1 MTRFNSAWHS
11 RAGIGSMLAMT
22 VLAGTI
28 LATQSGC
35 LGLVAN
41 LAHAV
46 GADKIPAEYEGL
58 KGSKV
63 AVVTV
68 TDSSQYSDDT
78 SARILSRKV
87 GEIITREIK
96 QVRLVREDQVE
107 QWRDTNGW
115 DAVDFLSVGRG
126 VEAEKVI
133 GIELTGL
140 RLRDGATLYRGRAN
154 VMISVIDVKS
164 GDIVYQRDLE
174 EFTYPVN
181 AGQYTSE
188 TTESRFRKLYLKML
202 AQKIA
207 RIFYPYDLSETFAL
221 DGAIA
226 SQ

>member
-1 MTRFNSAWHS
+1 MVRFNPSWHPRAS
-11 RAGIGSMLAMT
+11 VSSIVAAMLVAGIMLT
-22 VLAGTI
+22 
-28 LATQSGC
+28 TQPGC

-41 LAHAV
+41 LVHAV
-46 GADKIPAEYEGL
+46 GGDKIPAEYEGL
-58 KGSKV
+58 EGSKV
-63 AVVTV
+63 AVVTI
-68 TDSSQYSDDT
+68 TDSSQYSDDA
-78 SARILSRKV
+78 SARILSRKL

-96 QVRLVREDQVE
+96 EVRLVREDQIE

-115 DAVDFLSVGRG
+115 DAIDFLSIGRG

-133 GIELTGL
+133 GIELGGL

-154 VMISVIDVKS
+154 VMVTVMDVKT

-188 TTESRFRKLYLKML
+188 TNDSRFRKLYLTML